1 MAERWQRELTKLR
14 KGVPPEGLWERAA
27 QGPHMDPLSEPR
39 RSRLAAG
46 AVAVAVFV
54 LAAMFAVR
62 AFGPF
67 RNPDHTLE
75 GPDVLTV
82 PSLGRTTAAFL
93 PDGHP
98 IFVVHHEDGTVSVVD
113 AFSSHRPFGFEELV
127 VWCPTNRDFVEWAHE
142 AHYDESGIWYSGGPA
157 YADLPTFSFDVVETD
172 ASGDPAAIR
181 VGHIRKPDPDLGG
194 SAAVTDPSRPPFCP
208 PDGSYVTHTLDPSDI
223 YDSPG
228 AAVAA
233 APAGWVAV
241 RGTLHVDDADAFT
254 QLCAEVADGACVDG
268 VPVRGLDTVRFLLE
282 IIRKYPGE
290 TGYDK
295 PQVWL
300 VRVRDGVID
309 DPAIAGFLNGAGV
322 HP

>member
-14 KGVPPEGLWERAA
+14 RGVPPDGLWERAT
-27 QGPHMDPLSEPR
+27 QGPRMDPLAEPR
-39 RSRLAAG
+39 RSRLAA
-46 AVAVAVFV
+46 AVVAVAVFA
-54 LAAMFAVR
+54 LAAMFVLR

-67 RNPDHTLE
+67 RNADYTLG
-75 GPDVLTV
+75 GPDVLSV
-82 PSLGRTTAAFL
+82 PARGETAAAFL

-98 IFVVHHEDGTVSVVD
+98 IFVVHHEDGTLTVVD
-113 AFSSHRPFGFEELV
+113 AFSTHRAFGFEEIV
-127 VWCPTNRDFVEWAHE
+127 VWCPTTRHLVEWAHE
-142 AHYDESGIWYSGGPA
+142 AHWDEYGRWHSAGPA
-157 YADLPTFSFDVVETD
+157 PSGLPTYAFDVTGRD
-172 ASGDPAAIR
+172 PNGDPATIR
-181 VGHIRKPDPDLGG
+181 IGEPKEPNPRH

-208 PDGSYVTHTLDPSDI
+208 PDGSYVTHTIDPSDI
-223 YDSPG
+223 YGSPE

-241 RGTLHVDDADAFT
+241 RGTLHVDDGDAFT

-282 IIRKYPGE
+282 IIRKYPGQ
-290 TGYDK
+290 TGYDE

-300 VRVRDGVID
+300 VRVRDGLID
-309 DPAIAGFLNGAGV
+309 DPAIAGFLNGAGI